1 MQKPKRIVIASGA
14 TGGHFY
20 PGLAVGRE
28 LKAAG
33 WETLFLV
40 KKDDMARKTLEEA
53 GLPYAEIDA
62 RALPRTLNPLAHAVF
77 AWKLAGSLYAC
88 LKIISDFEPA
98 VVFGTGSYVSFP
110 ALLAA
115 RLQSVPS
122 ILHESNAKFGLGNY
136 LCARFA
142 DLVALGLPMRKNPFA
157 AKSRL
162 TGTPIRPFFP
172 ALKAEAGRS
181 FGFIKEIPTLLVFG
195 GSQGARR
202 LNLAVALAAK
212 RLSSLGRGLQL
223 IHVTGRRDF
232 ETVKSAYAGQGLL
245 EAKWLKLI
253 AYEERMDKLYAAADL
268 VLSRSGAG
276 TVAELLA
283 LAKPSVLVP
292 LPSSAAGHQEE
303 NARVLSDKGAA
314 ILFKESP
321 AFQAEL
327 SSCLE
332 TLIKEPE
339 KIHGMEINFKLV
351 QAPPA
356 LKAVE
361 KLKALI
367 EEIAPPKPRH
377 SDSRFKIQDCR
388 KPPCII
394 LNL

>member
-1 MQKPKRIVIASGA
+1 MQKPNRILIASGA

-40 KKDDMARKTLEEA
+40 KKGDMARKTLDEA
-53 GLPYAEIDA
+53 GLPYAEIDT
-62 RALPRTLNPLAHAVF
+62 RALPRTINPLAHAVF
-77 AWKLAGSLYAC
+77 AWKLAFSLYAC
-88 LKIISDFEPA
+88 FKIISDFEPA

-115 RLQSVPS
+115 RLQKVPS
-122 ILHESNAKFGLGNY
+122 ILHESNARFGLANY

-142 DLVALGLPMRKNPFA
+142 DLTALGLPMRENPFA

-162 TGTPIRPFFP
+162 TGTPIRPFFSEP
-172 ALKAEAGRS
+172 GSEAGAGKS
-181 FGFIKEIPTLLVFG
+181 FDFVKEIPTLLVFG

-202 LNLAVALAAK
+202 LNLAVAMAAK

-232 ETVKSAYAGQGLL
+232 EIVKSAYSGQDLL

-268 VLSRSGAG
+268 VFSRSGAG
-276 TVAELLA
+276 TIAELLA
-283 LAKPSVLVP
+283 LAKPSVLTP

-314 ILFKESP
+314 ILLKESP
-321 AFQAEL
+321 AFEAEL
-327 SSCLE
+327 ASCLG

-339 KIHGMEINFKLV
+339 KILTMKINFKLV
-351 QAPPA
+351 QAPPP
-356 LKAVE
+356 LEAVA

-367 EEIAPPKPRH
+367 EKVASE
-377 SDSRFKIQDCR
+377 Q
-388 KPPCII
+388 
-394 LNL
+394 

>member
-1 MQKPKRIVIASGA
+1 MSTGITRRIVIASGA

-20 PGLAVGRE
+20 PGLAVGSE

-33 WETLFLV
+33 WEALFLV
-40 KKDDMARKTLEEA
+40 KKDDMARKNLDEA

-62 RALPRTLNPLAHAVF
+62 RALPRTFNPLVHAVF

-88 LKIISDFEPA
+88 HKIISDFEPA

-115 RLQSVPS
+115 RLKRVPS

-162 TGTPIRPFFP
+162 TGTPIRPFFQGP
-172 ALKAEAGRS
+172 KPEAEAGGS
-181 FGFIKEIPTLLVFG
+181 FGFVKEIPTLLVFG
-195 GSQGARR
+195 GSQGARKV
-202 LNLAVALAAK
+202 NLAVALAAK
-212 RLSSLGRGLQL
+212 KLSSIGLGLQL
-223 IHVTGRRDF
+223 IHVTGSRDF

-283 LAKPSVLVP
+283 LAKPSILVP

-314 ILFKESP
+314 ILLKEGP
-321 AFQAEL
+321 AFQTEL
-327 SSCLE
+327 YSCLE
-332 TLIKEPE
+332 TLIKEPG
-339 KIHGMEINFKLV
+339 KIRGMEINFKRV

-356 LKAVE
+356 LAAVK
-361 KLKALI
+361 KLKELI
-367 EEIAPPKPRH
+367 EEIA
-377 SDSRFKIQDCR
+377 
-388 KPPCII
+388 
-394 LNL
+394 LNAVKKSGQRA